1 MLLVVLVLILI
12 LADAVISRAADEA
25 RLPLLQL
32 K

>member
-1 MLLVVLVLILI
+1 MLLVVLILI